1 MTVYTTTQQ
10 GDLELAVQLT
20 EATDIVTLNVTGAT
34 IQAEVTSVNG
44 ATGVVVL
51 DTDDIAEGTTNLYY
65 TDARATVNFDS
76 NFLAADTDDLTEGNN
91 NLYYTTGRFDDR
103 LATKDTDNLTEGSSN
118 LYYTAARANA
128 AIDARVTGSF
138 IEGLEYTMDGG
149 TY

>member
-1 MTVYTTTQQ
+1 MTVYTATQQ
-10 GDLELAVQLT
+10 GDLELAVTLT
-20 EATDIVTLNVTGAT
+20 EASDIVTLNVTGAT

-44 ATGVVVL
+44 ETGVVVL
-51 DTDDIAEGTTNLYY
+51 DTDDIAEGSTNLYY
-65 TDARATVNFDS
+65 TESRATINFDS
-76 NFLAADTDDLTEGNN
+76 NFLAADTDDLTEGQN
-91 NLYYTTGRFDDR
+91 
-103 LATKDTDNLTEGSSN
+103 N

>member
-1 MTVYTTTQQ
+1 MTVYTATQQ
-10 GDLELAVQLT
+10 GDLELAVTLT
-20 EATDIVTLNVTGAT
+20 EASDIVTLNVTGAT

-44 ATGVVVL
+44 ETGVVVL
-51 DTDDIAEGTTNLYY
+51 DTDDIDEGSTNLYY
-65 TDARATVNFDS
+65 TESRATINFDS
-76 NFLAADTDDLTEGNN
+76 NFLAADTDDLTEGQN